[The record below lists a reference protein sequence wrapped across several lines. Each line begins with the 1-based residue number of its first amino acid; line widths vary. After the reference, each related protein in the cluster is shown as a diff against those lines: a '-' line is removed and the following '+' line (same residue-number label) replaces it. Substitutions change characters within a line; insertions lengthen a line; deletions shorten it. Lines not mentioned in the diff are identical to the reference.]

1 MTWGSLLAIHAY
13 ERVRAPDASVGRS
26 IASFADGNARSDG
39 SLSAAMIRQCVGA
52 EEAIVV
58 APSRSAS
65 AQIAANDPCGGCTGT
80 PIGAGQEPPSKM
92 PDPS

>member
-52 EEAIVV
+52 EERDRGSPVEECI
-58 APSRSAS
+58 RS
-65 AQIAANDPCGGCTGT
+65 DRR
-80 PIGAGQEPPSKM
+80 K
-92 PDPS
+92 